1 MILTKEKYTKIEIK
15 KVGRQKKL
23 KEKMTSEF
31 WS

>member
-15 KVGRQKKL
+15 KVCRQKKL
-23 KEKMTSEF
+23 KEKMTPEF